1 MTIHSAARTRQHVD
15 FSCWIIFYSPEKKT
29 MSSEASFRSAAGK
42 VGSAF
47 AEGGRA
53 TGEGVKRMSDGA
65 GGFLAKRAMPI
76 AVMVLGVLAVVVGA
90 RDVTRNCKSQSMDK
104 RIVAACTVA
113 TGAST
118 VTLMGVQWWR
128 HGSAGNPKYIWLN
141 IAAVVITGS
150 LLITVSALNI
160 EDKEEDDDAWKAISG
175 VSIGIAV
182 LVLVIIIIG
191 HKGVIDN
198 ANALKSGGSWKEAQK
213 VAPVEVEM
221 NEMN

>member
-1 MTIHSAARTRQHVD
+1 
-15 FSCWIIFYSPEKKT
+15 
-29 MSSEASFRSAAGK
+29 MSSEPSFRSAAGK

-47 AEGGRA
+47 AEGGQA
-53 TGEGVKRMSDGA
+53 AAGGVKRLSDDA

-90 RDVTRNCKSQSMDK
+90 ADVTRNCKSQSWK

-118 VTLMGVQWWR
+118 VTLMGVQLRR
-128 HGSAGNPKYIWLN
+128 HFKEHGFGWAMFAGDPKYIKYN
-141 IAAVVITGS
+141 IAAVLMTGT
-150 LLITVSALNI
+150 LLITVSALNL
-160 EDKEEDDDAWKAISG
+160 EDKEEDDDAWKAISW

-182 LVLVIIIIG
+182 LVIVIIIIG

-213 VAPVEVEM
+213 VAPVVTVEM
-221 NEMN
+221 DNLSDGAGNEF

>member
-1 MTIHSAARTRQHVD
+1 
-15 FSCWIIFYSPEKKT
+15 
-29 MSSEASFRSAAGK
+29 
-42 VGSAF
+42 
-47 AEGGRA
+47 
-53 TGEGVKRMSDGA
+53 
-65 GGFLAKRAMPI
+65 
-76 AVMVLGVLAVVVGA
+76 
-90 RDVTRNCKSQSMDK
+90 MDK